1 MWFPHDRTGITG
13 TDMGA
18 YADAWM
24 LVQLT
29 TQLCLLPSHLL
40 PESPPRA
47 PKLLT
52 QGPVSLLTPEK
63 HPGLCDSL

>member
-1 MWFPHDRTGITG
+1 MAGQAPLGHGGHMR
-13 TDMGA
+13 
-18 YADAWM
+18 M

-29 TQLCLLPSHLL
+29 TPLCLLPSHHPL

-47 PKLLT
+47 PELLA

-63 HPGLCDSL
+63 HPGRCDSL

>member
-1 MWFPHDRTGITG
+1 
-13 TDMGA
+13 
-18 YADAWM
+18 M
-24 LVQLT
+24 LVQLI
-29 TQLCLLPSHLL
+29 TQLCLLPSHPL

-47 PKLLT
+47 PELFA

>member
-1 MWFPHDRTGITG
+1 
-13 TDMGA
+13 
-18 YADAWM
+18 M

-29 TQLCLLPSHLL
+29 TQLCLLPSHPL

-47 PKLLT
+47 PELLA